1 MRRLAYAIGVL
12 VVGACAGYLFTYLY
26 RWEWQRA
33 LLAGL
38 LLVAAELALVAG
50 VVLERLGRLEGHLH
64 RSRPDRPSPGR
75 DQAEG
80 RRLQQGAPP
89 PRLRFAWLERD
100 PDALAVFIPVLLGA
114 GMLVSALAWLLE
126 WAAHRTARPAAER
139 GLAGQL
145 ASLAPPLG
153 SPLEGDTRPTLP
165 PRRPWRRAG
174 WLLAVALAA
183 ALLAGGL
190 ARLTQNRPDP
200 PQPAQAATLVL
211 QVAHRQDLQRA
222 GTLAASVWQRCVTT
236 ILGAGATATG
246 LLALDHGRYA
256 VLLRPA
262 PGPIAT
268 RRLRGCLQ
276 DATTDRVQLQAVTVT
291 GVEQPA
297 ATAPSLPS
305 AATGAAPGAHR

>member
-33 LLAGL
+33 LLAGV
-38 LLVAAELALVAG
+38 LLVAAELALVAAL
-50 VVLERLGRLEGHLH
+50 VLERLGRLEGQLR
-64 RSRPDRPSPGR
+64 RSRPDRPPPGR
-75 DQAEG
+75 DRAVG

-139 GLAGQL
+139 GLAGPL

-153 SPLEGDTRPTLP
+153 NPLAGDTRPALP
-165 PRRPWRRAG
+165 PRRPWRAG

-183 ALLAGGL
+183 ALLVGGL

-211 QVAHRQDLQRA
+211 QVAHRQDPQRA
-222 GTLAASVWQRCVTT
+222 GTLAASVWQRCVTSV
-236 ILGAGATATG
+236 LGAGATATG
-246 LLALDHGRYA
+246 LLALGQGRYA

-268 RRLRGCLQ
+268 RQLRGCLQ
-276 DATTDRVQLQAVTVT
+276 DATTDQLQLQAVTVT

-305 AATGAAPGAHR
+305 AATGPAPGAHR